1 MVTGGPAEALGR
13 RRRGGGGGTPA
24 KRRRAEAATPEERPE
39 PQGGAQAGLQP
50 RAPVK
55 RSEPPPVGRAAGRP
69 GSSSSPSPSS
79 GGRGPPARPLERQ
92 VFRDYGRSWYR
103 CRKALEGELHPL
115 DPLARQPQVT
125 AEARCK
131 LISWLIPVHKHFG
144 FSFESL
150 CLAVNTLDR
159 FLTTTPVAADCFQL
173 LGVTTLFIACKQVE
187 VHPPKVKQL
196 LALCCDTFSRQ
207 QLCNLECIILNK
219 LRFNLAAPTVNFFL
233 EYFTYVRLE
242 ACEDYAWE
250 ASNAK
255 ALAKGVAEL
264 SLADYAFNKYVPS
277 LLAVCC
283 LGLADQ
289 MLHHQKPLDLHL
301 SDYSEE
307 VLQDCLDKLH
317 LLVSLNE
324 DSLPLV
330 LPPEISEQCL
340 HVDK

>member
-1 MVTGGPAEALGR
+1 MVTTSPAEGR
-13 RRRGGGGGTPA
+13 PPAVGRTRRTPA
-24 KRRRAEAATPEERPE
+24 KRERAEDVTPEERAE
-39 PQGGAQAGLQP
+39 PQGSAEPGLQL

-55 RSEPPPVGRAAGRP
+55 KSKAPPVGRVSGRL
-69 GSSSSPSPSS
+69 GSS
-79 GGRGPPARPLERQ
+79 GGCQPMHPLELR
-92 VFRDYGRSWYR
+92 VFRDYGQSWYR
-103 CRKALEGELHPL
+103 FRKEREGKFHPL

-196 LALCCDTFSRQ
+196 LALCCDTFSHQ

-219 LRFNLAAPTVNFFL
+219 LHFNLAAPTINFFL
-233 EYFTYVRLE
+233 EYFTYVRME
-242 ACEDYAWE
+242 ACEADAWE
-250 ASNAK
+250 ANNAK

-264 SLADYAFNKYVPS
+264 SLADYAFNKYMPS

-301 SDYSEE
+301 TDYSEE
-307 VLQDCLDKLH
+307 ILQDCLDKLH

>member
-1 MVTGGPAEALGR
+1 MVVTARLSQERPACKPSPTGQKQQR
-13 RRRGGGGGTPA
+13 R
-24 KRRRAEAATPEERPE
+24 RRRAEDVTPEEQPE
-39 PQGGAQAGLQP
+39 PPGHVEGGLQL

-55 RSEPPPVGRAAGRP
+55 KRKPPSPLGWFPGGVGRPR
-69 GSSSSPSPSS
+69 
-79 GGRGPPARPLERQ
+79 RGEPMLHPLERQ
-92 VFRDYGRSWYR
+92 LFRDYGQSWYR
-103 CRKALEGELHPL
+103 FRKELEGKFQPL
-115 DPLARQPQVT
+115 DPLAQQPQIT

-159 FLTTTPVAADCFQL
+159 FLTTTPVASDCFQL
-173 LGVTTLFIACKQVE
+173 LGVTSLFISCKQVE

-196 LALCCDTFSRQ
+196 LALCCDAFSRQ

-219 LRFNLAAPTVNFFL
+219 LHFSLAAPTINFFL
-233 EYFTYVRLE
+233 EHFTYMRME
-242 ACEDYAWE
+242 ACEADAWE
-250 ASNAK
+250 ANSAK
-255 ALAKGVAEL
+255 VLAKGVAEL
-264 SLADYAFNKYVPS
+264 SLADYAFNKYLPS

-289 MLHHQKPLDLHL
+289 MLQHQKPLNLQL
-301 SDYSEE
+301 SNYPEE
-307 VLQDCLDKLH
+307 ELQDCLDKLH

-330 LPPEISEQCL
+330 LPPEISDQCL
-340 HVDK
+340 HLEK